1 MTISIVTDSTA
12 DLPADA
18 LERYHIRVVPS
29 LVIFGGE
36 SFRDGIDL
44 SRAQFYRRL
53 AESDR
58 LPTTAAPGVGGF
70 EEAYAA
76 MPPGSIISIH
86 TAASLSGIFNSARLA
101 AQAFGDRVTVVDSG
115 SLSMGVGFQALAA
128 AEAGVWG
135 AAVAEVLDAIAS
147 VRRRLKVYALLDSLN
162 NLRRGG
168 RISLLRASVATVLR
182 IKPLI
187 ELTDGVPIQVATE
200 RTRGRA
206 MADLLV
212 RVRAI
217 GRLEKLAI
225 IYTDNR
231 ELAVEVRDRIGN
243 QCASGPLIV
252 QAAPTIGTHLGP
264 SSVGVVVVKYE

>member
-1 MTISIVTDSTA
+1 MTDSTA
-12 DLPADA
+12 DLPADD
-18 LERYHIRVVPS
+18 LERFHIRVVPS

-36 SFRDGIDL
+36 SFRDGLDL
-44 SRAQFYRRL
+44 SRSEFYRRL
-53 AESDR
+53 AEYDR
-58 LPTTAAPGVGGF
+58 LPTTAAPGAGGF

-76 MPPGSIISIH
+76 MPPGPIISIH
-86 TAASLSGIFNSARLA
+86 TAANLSGIFNSACLA

-128 AEAGVWG
+128 AEAGARG
-135 AAVAEVLDAIAS
+135 AAMAEALEAVAS
-147 VRRRLKVYALLDSLN
+147 VRRRLRVYALLDSLS

-187 ELTDGVPIQVATE
+187 ELTDGVPIQLATE
-200 RTRGRA
+200 RTRSRA

-217 GRLEKLAI
+217 GRLEKVAI
-225 IYTDNR
+225 IYSDNR
-231 ELAVEVRDRIGN
+231 ELAVEARDHIGD
-243 QCASGPLIV
+243 QSATEPLLV
-252 QAAPTIGTHLGP
+252 QAAPTIGIHLGP
-264 SSVGVVVVKYE
+264 SAVGVVVVKYE